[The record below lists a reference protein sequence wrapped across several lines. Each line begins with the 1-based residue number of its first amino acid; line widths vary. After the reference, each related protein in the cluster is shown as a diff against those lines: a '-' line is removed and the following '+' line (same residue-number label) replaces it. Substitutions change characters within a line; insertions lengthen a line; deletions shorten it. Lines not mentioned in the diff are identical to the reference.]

1 MLDRY
6 RINVSDIVI
15 GEPLPWDVY
24 DESKRLLLSRGHI
37 IATERQFE
45 ELAKRALFIDG
56 SAAAALAGRKCED
69 HSAKPTLPSV
79 LRLINS
85 ANKRLERLLYNL
97 TNEPDAR
104 EKILD
109 ITKCIAQAVDINP
122 DISLGCVL
130 LNQQAHNYTIRH
142 CLDTA
147 VLTAIVARGMN
158 KQPDETLVMMAA
170 ALTMNVGMLR
180 QHDEL
185 QARSE
190 PLSEKELEAI
200 RQHPQQAANILRQ
213 CGIDDPDW
221 LSYVLLHH
229 ENDDGSGYP
238 LGKSVGEISTNA
250 KIIALADRYC
260 AAVSNRRY
268 RKPLL
273 PQSALRDVF
282 LGTGKPSDPTLAAYF
297 IREIGNYPPGTF
309 VRLQNG
315 EIGVVTRKGKTA
327 ATPVVHALIGP
338 RGAPLAFPIQRDSG
352 KDLFGIREPLSGE
365 QAALRFSLQQL
376 WGEEAAL

>member
-1 MLDRY
+1 MLDHY
-6 RINVSDIVI
+6 RINVSDIAI

-24 DESKRLLLSRGHI
+24 DESKRLLLSRGHV
-37 IATERQFE
+37 IATERQFD
-45 ELAKRALFIDG
+45 ELTQRALFIDG
-56 SAAAALAGRKCED
+56 TAAAGLANKKCGD
-69 HSAKPTLPSV
+69 HSAKQAIPSA

-97 TNEPDAR
+97 TNEPDLR
-104 EKILD
+104 GKVLD
-109 ITKCIAQAVDINP
+109 IARSIAKAVDINP

-130 LNQQAHNYTIRH
+130 LNQQAHHYTIRH

-147 VLTAIVARGMN
+147 VLTAIVARGM
-158 KQPDETLVMMAA
+158 KKGDDEILVMMAA
-170 ALTMNVGMLR
+170 ALTMNIGMLR

-185 QARSE
+185 QERSE
-190 PLSEKELEAI
+190 PLSEKELENI
-200 RQHPQQAANILRQ
+200 RQHPQQAANILMQ
-213 CGIDDPDW
+213 YGIDDPDW

-238 LGKSVGEISTNA
+238 LGKSVGGISTNA

-282 LGTGKPSDPTLAAYF
+282 LGAGKPSDPTLAAYF

-327 ATPVVHALIGP
+327 TTPVVHALIGP
-338 RGAPLAFPIQRDSG
+338 RGAPLAFPIKRDSG
-352 KDLFGIREPLSGE
+352 KDLYAIREPLSGE

-376 WGEEAAL
+376 WGDEAAL

>member
-1 MLDRY
+1 MLDHY

-15 GEPLPWDVY
+15 GEPLPWDVF
-24 DESKRLLLSRGHI
+24 DDSKRLLLSKGHV
-37 IATERQFE
+37 IATERQFD

-56 SAAAALAGRKCED
+56 NAASRLGDRKCED
-69 HSAKPTLPSV
+69 HSAKQANPSA
-79 LRLINS
+79 LRIINL
-85 ANKRLERLLYNL
+85 ANKRLERLLFNL
-97 TNEPDAR
+97 TNEPDAQ
-104 EKILD
+104 EKVLD
-109 ITKCIAQAVDINP
+109 IARTIAQAIDINP

-147 VLTAIVARGMN
+147 VLTAIVARGM
-158 KQPDETLVMMAA
+158 KKAPDETLVMMAA

-190 PLSEKELEAI
+190 PLSERELEII
-200 RQHPQQAANILRQ
+200 RQHPQQAANILMQ
-213 CGIDDPDW
+213 CGIDNPAW

-238 LGKSVGEISTNA
+238 LGRSVGEISANA
-250 KIIALADRYC
+250 KIVALADRYC

-273 PQSALRDVF
+273 PQSAMRDVF
-282 LGTGKPSDPTLAAYF
+282 LGAGKLSDPTLAAYF

-327 ATPVVHALIGP
+327 TTPVVHALIGP
-338 RGAPLAFPIQRDSG
+338 RGAPLAFPIQRDTG
-352 KDLFGIREPLSGE
+352 KDLYGIKEPLGGE